1 MRKMKQGSS
10 QMTDVL
16 EIFLRVRRA
25 DIAYIKFLIESY
37 EGVGIIRTLDR
48 HAAIIVLLAAPD
60 FAAPVRGIIAAIQ
73 QVVPCV
79 EIPRPPVAA
88 TDWLLQPESD

>member
-1 MRKMKQGSS
+1 
-10 QMTDVL
+10 MTDVL

-60 FAAPVRGIIAAIQ
+60 FAVTVRGIIGAIQ

-79 EIPRPPVAA
+79 EIPRPAIAA
-88 TDWLLQPESD
+88 TDWLLQ